1 MSTRSTYSRELREIQ
16 AEVLV
21 LGSMVDQSIS
31 RSIEAL
37 KNRDVAEAKRII
49 DEDALINKKR
59 FEIED
64 RCLQTMATQQPMASD
79 LRILASVLYVTSDLE
94 RMGDHSEGTAKIVIR
109 MGDEPLVKPLVDIP
123 LMAEKCREM
132 LKDALDAFVR
142 HDAKAAIEIANRDD
156 EVDAIYDRVQR
167 DLLNLMLGDP
177 SVIERAT
184 YLVWV
189 AHNLERI
196 ADRVTNICERV
207 AFVATGRMQEVNVSA
222 Y

>member
-1 MSTRSTYSRELREIQ
+1 VSTRSTFSRELQEIQ

-21 LGSMVDQSIS
+21 LGSMVDQSIT
-31 RSIEAL
+31 RSIDAL
-37 KNRDVAEAKRII
+37 KNRDVAEARQII
-49 DEDALINKKR
+49 DGDRLINEKR
-59 FEIED
+59 FEIEE
-64 RCLQTMATQQPMASD
+64 RCLQTIATQQPMASD
-79 LRILASVLYVTSDLE
+79 LRILASVLYVISDLE

-109 MGDEPLVKPLVDIP
+109 MRDEPLVKPLVDIP
-123 LMAEKCREM
+123 IMAEKCRAM
-132 LKDALDAFVR
+132 LKEALDAFFR

-167 DLLNLMLGDP
+167 DLLNLMLADP
-177 SVIERAT
+177 KVIERAT

-207 AFVATGRMQEVNVSA
+207 AFVSTGRMQEVNVSS